1 MQNIKKNIKEVLKKT
16 SVVVKKIKYRENIK
30 KIIYD
35 SFHKNKG
42 AVFLMPTEK
51 EKKIFLK
58 QMKSL
63 MSENDFRRLSGAL
76 SRSSTNDP
84 FFYGVRIDFDNY
96 SYFFKTEIIKHFSTG
111 SIRFYLINRGHL
123 PSILRDENLFFLY
136 DEKINKSKN
145 QKIKNLN
152 I

>member
-1 MQNIKKNIKEVLKKT
+1 MRNIKKDIEEVLKKT
-16 SVVVKKIKYRENIK
+16 SVDVKKIKYNENIK

-51 EKKIFLK
+51 EKNIFLN
-58 QMKSL
+58 QMNSL
-63 MSENDFRRLSGAL
+63 MSKNDFRRLSGAL

-84 FFYGVRIDFDNY
+84 FFYGVRIDFTNHY
-96 SYFFKTEIIKHFSTG
+96 YFFKTGIVTNFSTG
-111 SIRFYLINRGHL
+111 SIPFYLTDKGHL
-123 PSILRDENLFFLY
+123 PSTLRDENLFFLY
-136 DEKINKSKN
+136 DGKINKSKN
-145 QKIKNLN
+145 QKIKNLK